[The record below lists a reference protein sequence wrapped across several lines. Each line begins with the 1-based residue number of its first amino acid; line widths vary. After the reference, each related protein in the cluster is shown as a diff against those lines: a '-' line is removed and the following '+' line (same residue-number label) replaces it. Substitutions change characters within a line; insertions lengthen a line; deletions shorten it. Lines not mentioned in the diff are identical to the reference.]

1 MTLLFLVHLLHVILG
16 SSSTLICSCL
26 IKYVLSVNLVSLI
39 IVILDELDMFESQ
52 HCCHHCYLSYS
63 LYIWLL
69 QLCFL
74 IFLPL
79 SLLSFIFNSTARAIN
94 RTPKFF
100 NISPVLKFLGWFKIN
115 EHVQFKIL
123 FNPYISPNSIN
134 RSIVC
139 NLLTIQ
145 PVFSTRSFAIV
156 TLLCTPYTWHLH
168 LNDCSVS
175 CFAPFLWNYLPWN
188 FIKQLVSL
196 QRLLLYLPRL
206 FLLLNSILNERL
218 ISLPIHIIHSLLH
231 PVDEIHWILSL
242 LWVFI

>member
-16 SSSTLICSCL
+16 STSTLICLCL

-74 IFLPL
+74 IFLHL

-100 NISPVLKFLGWFKIN
+100 NISPVLKSLGWFKIN

-134 RSIVC
+134 RSIFSLSF
-139 NLLTIQ
+139 LLV
-145 PVFSTRSFAIV
+145 P
-156 TLLCTPYTWHLH
+156 
-168 LNDCSVS
+168 
-175 CFAPFLWNYLPWN
+175 LP
-188 FIKQLVSL
+188 
-196 QRLLLYLPRL
+196 LLLFFVL
-206 FLLLNSILNERL
+206 
-218 ISLPIHIIHSLLH
+218 HIPDI
-231 PVDEIHWILSL
+231 
-242 LWVFI
+242 FT